1 MQTTPMQ
8 TTTPDDDRPQGGI
21 LPLGPTIAILEDEAA
36 RHLHIAISRSTIMQ
50 TTKHEAINEQMRI
63 AASRPVEKVTDNRT
77 RLERFNDA
85 VERFIDG
92 HLLISMAIAVSSVVS
107 FVVVCFFVCFVMLM
121 LIDPSFIKN
130 EEIAQQKMEQACAA
144 KGGTVEDVVGVKG
157 HTTQGCVVPLA

>member
-1 MQTTPMQ
+1 MQ

-63 AASRPVEKVTDNRT
+63 AASRPVEKVKDNRT
-77 RLERFNDA
+77 RL
-85 VERFIDG
+85 ERFIDG
-92 HLLISMAIAVSSVVS
+92 HLLISMAITMVS
-107 FVVVCFFVCFVMLM
+107 FVVVGFFMLFMLM
-121 LIDPSFIKN
+121 VIMNNSSFIKN